1 MELMFLTDAGCDQ
14 RRERFFYKGFYFY
27 LLQKRRVA
35 DKNIFSPSQ
44 EIAAGRQSLLQELE
58 TKVNKS

>member
-14 RRERFFYKGFYFY
+14 RRERFFYKVFYFY
-27 LLQKRRVA
+27 LLQKRRVV
-35 DKNIFSPSQ
+35 DENIFSPSQ